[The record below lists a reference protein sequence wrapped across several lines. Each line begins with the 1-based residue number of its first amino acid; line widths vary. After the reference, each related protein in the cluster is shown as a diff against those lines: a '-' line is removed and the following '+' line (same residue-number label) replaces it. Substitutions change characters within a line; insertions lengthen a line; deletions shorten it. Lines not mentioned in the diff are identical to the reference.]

1 MPNATQAQT
10 EKMSFL
16 RHLIISEISL
26 QEDIGAILTGLR
38 IYFSLLLALP
48 SGGGDGKKNR
58 FFAFNLDGNSYLV
71 HPLPSGW
78 KGCFPISTRMS
89 IL

>member
-1 MPNATQAQT
+1 MPNATQAQMDKT
-10 EKMSFL
+10 SFL

-38 IYFSLLLALP
+38 IYLSLLLTLP

-58 FFAFNLDGNSYLV
+58 FFAFNIDGNGHLAHS
-71 HPLPSGW
+71 LPSVW
-78 KGCFPISTRMS
+78 KGRFPIPTGMS